1 MRSRKSALLC
11 VLALGASAWHSGHAL
26 AATIDSVNAK
36 YNARKGEVKVNG
48 SLAQGSPSSVVR
60 LYDDLTNNLLGTG
73 TFSEDYKFTLKDF
86 STHPAPC
93 AVRVE
98 AGDAPLTSSVRD
110 APANCSQ
117 FAGSSVT
124 LAGVVRDD
132 PIPYATVTVTVG
144 GVTYTTVADANGE
157 FVIQIAGIDLSSLV
171 LIESSGPNPLDESLT
186 VDLVSIAGTLAKL
199 VEDADENGI
208 VDGTENPNINNTPY
222 TTALFVLLGQANG
235 GETPETLEEL
245 QTAERSVDAS
255 ELLELA
261 AVIKLLVDDP
271 SFEIPVDPA
280 TGEPYATI
288 IEFLSD
294 TSLDES
300 GNTPVENFI
309 ATNEEAVNTATVAIL
324 NDAGI
329 TPAFT
334 AAGIP
339 DRYYV
344 IQPAQ
349 VGYVSRQ
356 GQALEFNG
364 DFTGR
369 TLESFQGE
377 PQPGAYNWQV
387 TDGRLVLDFTQS
399 PGNDTW
405 VFNEVDLA
413 NTLRCREPDNTQ
425 FLSCPHTC
433 EDYQFAFAN
442 KTSPDFPVFG
452 SLSSVQRA
460 FTRYGIS
467 AGGAR
472 EFVQVEHIFKRDYE
486 PFEYD
491 PGTTGPLTFEFCDEF
506 ESAINQTEF
515 VNADANPPRR
525 LEEDSFAGKTLAIP
539 VYYDPDNPA
548 GGFAKGL
555 HLDFVT
561 LENGVPDG
569 SGHRAATTLLSN
581 VSVEWRISEG
591 GGPAADSNGDLV
603 PDGDRLELRYAGGEL
618 QTLRQIDPS
627 IGLETGYFIELNG
640 VPEPFGNHDIVI
652 EVDPAFSF
660 STNDYIVN
668 TPGEV
673 WLGMINSWAKLQWEV
688 RADGTLAVPGDFAF
702 GWEFLAGGAGFNHF
716 AGGGGSSSA
725 TATGWELLAG
735 DTDTSVYGSTLN
747 PVPAGTLLINRP
759 NRKRFWVPI
768 AGTTVDTPNPVENA
782 APLRER
788 FYNLEFEYFLNNGGL
803 LWIAPRINSEEV
815 FFTTIFPHLN
825 P

>member
-1 MRSRKSALLC
+1 
-11 VLALGASAWHSGHAL
+11 
-26 AATIDSVNAK
+26 
-36 YNARKGEVKVNG
+36 
-48 SLAQGSPSSVVR
+48 
-60 LYDDLTNNLLGTG
+60 
-73 TFSEDYKFTLKDF
+73 
-86 STHPAPC
+86 
-93 AVRVE
+93 VRVE
-98 AGDAPLTSSVRD
+98 AGDVPLISNVRD
-110 APANCSQ
+110 APAECSQ

-171 LIESSGPNPLDESLT
+171 LIESSGPNPLDESQT

-199 VEDADENGI
+199 VEDADGDGI

-235 GETPETLEEL
+235 GATPETLEEL

-271 SFEIPVDPA
+271 NFDIPDDPA

-334 AAGIP
+334 TAEIP
-339 DRYYV
+339 DRYYA
-344 IQPAQ
+344 IPPAQ
-349 VGYVSRQ
+349 AGFVSRQ

-377 PQPGAYNWQV
+377 PQPGTYNWQV
-387 TDGRLVLDFTQS
+387 SDGRLVLEFTQA
-399 PGNDTW
+399 PGYDIWIFTQD
-405 VFNEVDLA
+405 ELLA
-413 NTLRCREPDNTQ
+413 TTLRCREPDNAQ
-425 FLSCPHTC
+425 FLTCPYSCA
-433 EDYQFAFAN
+433 DYQFALEHR
-442 KTSPDFPVFG
+442 TSPGFPVFG
-452 SLSSVQRA
+452 SQSSIQRA

-472 EFVQVEHIFKRDYE
+472 EFVQREDIYKRDFQ

-491 PGTTGPLTFEFCDEF
+491 PGTGPVTFEFCDEF
-506 ESAINQTEF
+506 ESAISQTEF
-515 VNADANPPRR
+515 VNADTNPPRR

-539 VYYDPDNPA
+539 VYYDPDGSHPDSW
-548 GGFAKGL
+548 AKGL

-561 LENGVPDG
+561 LEGGVPDV
-569 SGHRAATTLLSN
+569 SGHRTTTTLLSN

-603 PDGDRLELRYAGGEL
+603 PDGDRLELRYASGEL
-618 QTLRQIDPS
+618 QTLRQIDPT
-627 IGLETGYFIELNG
+627 IGLETGYFTELNG

-660 STNDYIVN
+660 STNNYIVN
-668 TPGEV
+668 NTGEV
-673 WLGMINSWAKLQWEV
+673 WLGMINSWGKSQWEV
-688 RADGTLAVPGDFAF
+688 RADGTLAVPDSFAF
-702 GWEFLAGGAGFNHF
+702 GWEFLAGGTGFNHF
-716 AGGGGSSSA
+716 AGGGGFSS
-725 TATGWELLAG
+725 ATGWELLAV
-735 DTDTSVYGSTLN
+735 DTDISVYGSTLN
-747 PVPAGTLLINRP
+747 PVPAGTLVINRP

-782 APLRER
+782 PFLRER
-788 FYNLEFEYFLNNGGL
+788 FYNLEFDYFLGGGGE

-815 FFTTIFPHLN
+815 FHTTIFPHLN